1 MLVEIKC
8 DEFKSKGTI
17 RPTIEFSEGLNVVLG
32 DSEASNSIGKSTFLL
47 VVDFAFGG
55 NSYVTKAL
63 DVQRHV
69 GRHTIFFAFK
79 FDDGIHYFSRDTVEY
94 MRVSKCDEKYNKIAE
109 ITLEEF
115 HNFLKEHYHLE
126 SASLTF
132 RNAVS
137 RYSRIYQK
145 ENLNEKQPLES
156 SGKEPQRDA
165 IRALL
170 KLFGKIESIKSS
182 LTARDNAATQYK
194 TFTDSVKYQFIP
206 SVTTK
211 KELRQKE
218 SELIALEV
226 KQNNLSDPE
235 SLKGKSADELLHIAE
250 IKSELQKLRAARSRL
265 QTKIQQLMQNLS
277 EPHCDFQDD
286 FQALQSFFPGIDMKK
301 VSEIENFHMKL
312 SSILRKEI
320 EDALHAA
327 ETELPLVENDIAARE
342 KELTS
347 FDIPTGVSKSMLSE
361 YAETTKQIDRIK
373 TQIANFDKISSLKSN
388 RDAYAE
394 QYRNLLASD
403 LRELQDSISTAMREL
418 NDFVYAGKKKAP
430 ILLLSE
436 NSYRFET
443 PDDTGTGTSY
453 KGLVIYDLSV
463 LKLTA
468 LPILIHDSLLLKNIG
483 DAPIQKLL
491 ELYRSA
497 GKQIFIA
504 LDKSN
509 SYTDTATNILEESA
523 ILRLSK
529 DGQELFGRSWSN
541 VNQTDK
547 E

>member
-8 DEFKSKGTI
+8 DEFKSNGTV
-17 RPTIEFSEGLNVVLG
+17 RPAIQFSKGLNVVLG
-32 DSEASNSIGKSTFLL
+32 DSEASNSIGKSSFLL
-47 VVDFAFGG
+47 IVDFVFGG

-63 DVQRHV
+63 DVQKKV
-69 GRHTIFFAFK
+69 GHHTIFFAFK
-79 FDDGIHYFSRDTVEY
+79 FDDGVHFFSRDTVEY
-94 MRVSKCDEKYNKIAE
+94 MRVYKCDEKYNKTAE
-109 ITLEEF
+109 VTLDEF
-115 HNFLKEHYHLE
+115 HDFLKEHYHLGP
-126 SASLTF
+126 ASLTF

-156 SGKEPQRDA
+156 SSKEPQRDS

-170 KLFGKIESIKSS
+170 KLFGKFDGIESS
-182 LTARDNAATQYK
+182 LAARDKAATQYK
-194 TFTDSVKYQFIP
+194 TFTDSIKFQFIP

-218 SELIALEV
+218 SELLALEV

-235 SLKGKSADELLHIAE
+235 SLKGKSADELLRIAA

-265 QTKIQQLMQNLS
+265 QTKIQQLIQNLD

-286 FQALQSFFPGIDMKK
+286 FLALQKFFPGIDIKK
-301 VSEIENFHMKL
+301 VSDIENFHKKL
-312 SSILRKEI
+312 STILRKEI

-327 ETELPLVENDIAARE
+327 ETELPLVENDIATKE
-342 KELTS
+342 KELAS
-347 FDIPTGVSKSMLSE
+347 FDIPTGVSKSMLSD
-361 YAETTKQIDRIK
+361 YAETTKQIERIK
-373 TQIANFDKISSLKSN
+373 SQIENFDKIAALKSE

-403 LRELQDSISTAMREL
+403 LRELQDSISSTMREL

-463 LKLTA
+463 LKLTT

-491 ELYRSA
+491 ELYCMA

-504 LDKSN
+504 LDKSD
-509 SYTDTATNILEESA
+509 SYTDTATKILEQSA

-541 VNQTDK
+541 VDQSDK